1 VKLNLACKRF
11 RKLWNDGDLRELEAD
26 ELSFLDQHRDM
37 CEECREFEAS
47 ASFSLEMLRDATL
60 DPVVSDNF
68 DERVLRRVR
77 VQTVR
82 ESLSYWSPALVGAGI
97 ACVAIFA
104 ALQIAAM
111 PAQPKRAMLPD
122 GEARRG
128 IDRENPLPPLILRG
142 AIKLDQ

>member
-1 VKLNLACKRF
+1 MKLNLACRRY
-11 RKLWNDGDLRELEAD
+11 RKLWNDCDSRELNGSEQQ
-26 ELSFLDQHRDM
+26 FLDHHRTGCDS
-37 CEECREFEAS
+37 CRDFEAS
-47 ASFSLEMLRDATL
+47 AALSLDILRSATL
-60 DPVVSDNF
+60 EAEISLAF

-111 PAQPKRAMLPD
+111 PVQPNRANFPD
-122 GEARRG
+122 GEARRS
-128 IDRENPLPPLILRG
+128 IHSDSPLPSLTLSSKPR
-142 AIKLDQ
+142 LDQ